1 MTTTFL
7 APALPAGVVQV
18 MDVAETTVTDVQAL
32 PPTVTAAPAAKLVP
46 VIVIAVPPAVEP
58 ELGEID
64 PIVGAEIDP
73 PGAVYVNA
81 PVDVVVPVSLLVTTT
96 FLAPA
101 LPAGVVQVID
111 VAETTVTDV
120 QALPPTVT
128 AAPAAKPVPVMVIAV
143 PPAVEPELGEIDPIV
158 GAEIDPPGAV

>member
-1 MTTTFL
+1 M
-7 APALPAGVVQV
+7 
-18 MDVAETTVTDVQAL
+18 
-32 PPTVTAAPAAKLVP
+32 
-46 VIVIAVPPAVEP
+46 
-58 ELGEID
+58 
-64 PIVGAEIDP
+64 
-73 PGAVYVNA
+73 NA

-101 LPAGVVQVID
+101 VPAGVVQVID

-158 GAEIDPPGAV
+158 GEEIDPPGAV